1 MAPYPQ
7 GSPRYASY
15 LLRLRWVERDGRKTC
30 QAMLISVATKE
41 QRTFADLERLVAYL
55 REQAPEVAARQPGDS
70 AAETAEKG
78 ERL

>member
-1 MAPYPQ
+1 MAPDTE

-41 QRTFADLERLVAYL
+41 QRTFADLEDLFAYL
-55 REQAPEVAARQPGDS
+55 AIGAERERRKPMSES
-70 AAETAEKG
+70 
-78 ERL
+78 